1 MNGKVYKYSEFIF
14 ENMIDTPETYIHT
27 ALKKLKKRIEN
38 MFTAAEVVDGEVKRF
53 DQVEGEEKK
62 QKGEMSFQDLGL
74 QLQSLELSKYSKS
87 YDNVKLKFSDE
98 EYLYDMTFTV
108 DLKDALPKDKEKD
121 FSDGDVKKCQVKFKK
136 YSLDDFELVAGPLV
150 KTAEIDKIKEDYLIE
165 LKIELD
171 ESDEGEKEEFE
182 MFWHGP
188 FSKRYDSS

>member
-1 MNGKVYKYSEFIF
+1 MSKKVFKYSEFIF
-14 ENMIDTPETYIHT
+14 ENIIDTPETYVHT
-27 ALKKLKKRIEN
+27 ALTKLKKRIER
-38 MFTAAEVVDGEVKRF
+38 MFTSAEVENGEIKRF

-62 QKGEMSFQDLGL
+62 EKGEISFRDLGL

-121 FSDGDVKKCQVKFKK
+121 FSDKDVKQCQVKFKK

-150 KTAEIDKIKEDYLIE
+150 KTTEIDKIKEDYLIE

-182 MFWHGP
+182 IETE
-188 FSKRYDSS
+188 

>member
-1 MNGKVYKYSEFIF
+1 MSGKVYKYSEFLF
-14 ENMIDTPETYIHT
+14 ENIIDTPETYIHT
-27 ALKKLKKRIEN
+27 ALQKLKKRIEK
-38 MFTAAEVVDGEVKRF
+38 MFTAPEVEDGEVKRF

-62 QKGEMSFQDLGL
+62 EKGEMSFQDLGL
-74 QLQSLELSKYSKS
+74 QIQSLELSKYSKS

-108 DLKDALPKDKEKD
+108 DLRDAIANSKDKDYSDKD
-121 FSDGDVKKCQVKFKK
+121 IKKCQVKFKK

-150 KTAEIDKIKEDYLIE
+150 KTAEIDKIKEEYLIE

-182 MFWHGP
+182 IETE
-188 FSKRYDSS
+188 